1 MTHQETFR
9 LIFRQP
15 KLSTQGTWQPETLIE
30 QCKYYHEY
38 WARQG
43 ISSVALNPITGKLR
57 L

>member
-1 MTHQETFR
+1 MTRQETFR

-30 QCKYYHEY
+30 QYKYYHEY